1 LGGLGECRE
10 EGSGC
15 LGVAAFAGWFG
26 LDCVCWPIFFALR
39 PCWRRSIARLAFDI
53 AGFCDGSFGF
63 DGLARSRSGFR
74 WFGWNKIQSEEKTM
88 QLRA

>member
-1 LGGLGECRE
+1 LSGLGECGE

-26 LDCVCWPIFFALR
+26 LDCICRSVFVALGS
-39 PCWRRSIARLAFDI
+39 CWRRSTAEFAIDI

-63 DGLARSRSGFR
+63 DRLARSRSRFR
-74 WFGWNKIQSEEKTM
+74 WFGWNKIRSEEETK
-88 QLRA
+88 